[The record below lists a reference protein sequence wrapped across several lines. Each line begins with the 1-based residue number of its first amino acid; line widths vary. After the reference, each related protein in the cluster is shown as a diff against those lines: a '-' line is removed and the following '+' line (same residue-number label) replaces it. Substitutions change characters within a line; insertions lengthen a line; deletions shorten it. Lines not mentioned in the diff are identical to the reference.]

1 MLLEP
6 WCTAHA
12 QSPLV
17 STNWAWNVFF
27 GRFLLRLSRIKCPQV
42 MLVVIFLLVHFFGT
56 PCIHNNN
63 AIFNKVMQK
72 FPYQHDVVEYGQAS
86 PQGRVDFSQLVGLLQ
101 LLVLFAQNK
110 YTHPVC

>member
-1 MLLEP
+1 MARILNKPASIVEKG
-6 WCTAHA
+6 
-12 QSPLV
+12 
-17 STNWAWNVFF
+17 STWQGCVDFF
-27 GRFLLRLSRIKCPQV
+27 FYIY
-42 MLVVIFLLVHFFGT
+42 
-56 PCIHNNN
+56 IHNNN

-86 PQGRVDFSQLVGLLQ
+86 PQGRVDFSQLLGLLQ